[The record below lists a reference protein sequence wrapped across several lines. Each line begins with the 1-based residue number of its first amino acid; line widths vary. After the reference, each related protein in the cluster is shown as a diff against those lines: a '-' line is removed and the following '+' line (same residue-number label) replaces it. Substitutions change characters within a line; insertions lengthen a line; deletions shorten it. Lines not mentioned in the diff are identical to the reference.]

1 MQNRQFN
8 DRQTL
13 DLYRSFSYIWLS
25 LNQNEMKKLSTG
37 IIFFMIPLFIFAQT
51 KDVQDPAQVTQKV
64 NRLEKETQ
72 QLKKQSADMQ
82 RSIIKIS
89 DAMAKEQSTFRTFDS
104 VVQANRDTVSFYG
117 SKIKEVQVGQLQT
130 AYDVYIRSLIFLV
143 FFAAVLILLIFLQWT
158 HRKQH
163 MREVEELLGKL
174 KSQRDER
181 EKRIEEVITLIKRN
195 QEAFVAF
202 QSETEGNFVKER
214 SEMFRQEEKLKQLV
228 TEKTDQSEKYF
239 FERIALIVEENTK
252 LMNQTGEKFAGID
265 QKLAESSKFR
275 EELIDNYTNQF
286 NTLRKDTAELINLL
300 TREVKEIKEEQDLK
314 KKKPA

>member
-1 MQNRQFN
+1 
-8 DRQTL
+8 
-13 DLYRSFSYIWLS
+13 
-25 LNQNEMKKLSTG
+25 MKKLSTW
-37 IIFFMIPLFIFAQT
+37 IIFCMIPLFIFAQA
-51 KDVQDPAQVTQKV
+51 KDGQDPAQVTQKV
-64 NRLEKETQ
+64 TRLEKETQ

-82 RSIIKIS
+82 RSIIRIS

-104 VVQANRDTVSFYG
+104 VVQANRDTVSFYS
-117 SKIKEVQVGQLQT
+117 SKINAVQNSQWQT
-130 AYDVYIRSLIFLV
+130 AYDLYIRSLIFLV
-143 FFAAVLILLIFLQWT
+143 FIAAVLILLIFLQWT

-163 MREVEELLGKL
+163 MVELLELLGKL

-195 QEAFVAF
+195 QDALSAF

-214 SEMFRQEEKLKQLV
+214 SEMFRQEEKLKQLM

-239 FERIALIVEENTK
+239 YERIALLVEENSK

-265 QKLAESSKFR
+265 QRLDEAGRFR
-275 EELIDNYTNQF
+275 EEIVENYTRQF